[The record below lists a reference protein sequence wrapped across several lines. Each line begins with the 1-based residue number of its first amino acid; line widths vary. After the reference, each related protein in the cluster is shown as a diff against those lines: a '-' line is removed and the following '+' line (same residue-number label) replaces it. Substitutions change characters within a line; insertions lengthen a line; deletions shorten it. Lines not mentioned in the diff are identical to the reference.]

1 MAAKAAAVDA
11 SLAEDPEARRV
22 AMQVRARFTERS
34 LVLCGDQLLATM
46 RALGN
51 PGPAVNTSKA
61 ALFDCMQTQVCEKLH
76 AALMACPAGGADEK
90 PQQMALN
97 RCLAAAYGSL
107 PEPQTPIA
115 DVEAQISRLRDKGS

>member
-1 MAAKAAAVDA
+1 MGGGQQLVFMGQRFGLLNGDVALAGLGTTVLVREAVGGAGLPPPPPADAAG
-11 SLAEDPEARRV
+11 EPAR
-22 AMQVRARFTERS
+22 A
-34 LVLCGDQLLATM
+34 
-46 RALGN
+46 
-51 PGPAVNTSKA
+51 PAGI
-61 ALFDCMQTQVCEKLH
+61 
-76 AALMACPAGGADEK
+76 ACPAGGADEK

>member
-1 MAAKAAAVDA
+1 M
-11 SLAEDPEARRV
+11 
-22 AMQVRARFTERS
+22 
-34 LVLCGDQLLATM
+34 
-46 RALGN
+46 
-51 PGPAVNTSKA
+51 
-61 ALFDCMQTQVCEKLH
+61 CEKLH